1 MIAKYLINGVIFEV
15 YYQPELS
22 RSYILKI
29 NLFGEKSDIDF
40 DNINT
45 LRYYILGYAEIKV

>member
-1 MIAKYLINGVIFEV
+1 MIAKYLINGVIFEI
-15 YYQPELS
+15 YYQPDSSKPYL
-22 RSYILKI
+22 LKI

-40 DNINT
+40 DNINA